1 MIAYIIALPT
11 EEKNLILEEIK
22 THVLLESTDHQL
34 QDKDQCKTGFKGV
47 KFNTATLLRSPLLNS
62 ALSETLRIQFRGLS
76 VRGVEQDTCLT
87 VNIPKSPSTG
97 TVTSPTST
105 LPASAV
111 TKSYFLPANSTL
123 FLSTSC
129 IHKNPAIYY
138 SPFEY
143 KVHRFEKMWRDKF
156 DDLQPPE
163 KGWFFMDGG
172 VVKYPLMP
180 WGGGHFMVRTFLS
193 DVSYFY

>member
-1 MIAYIIALPT
+1 
-11 EEKNLILEEIK
+11 
-22 THVLLESTDHQL
+22 
-34 QDKDQCKTGFKGV
+34 
-47 KFNTATLLRSPLLNS
+47 LNS

-76 VRGVEQDTCLT
+76 IRGVEQDTYLT
-87 VNIPKSPSTG
+87 VNVPKSLPSVITS
-97 TVTSPTST
+97 VTSTPPAPT
-105 LPASAV
+105 V

-129 IHKNPAIYY
+129 IHKNPAIYD

-143 KVHRFEKMWRDKF
+143 RVHRFEKMWRDKF
-156 DDLQPPE
+156 DDIEPPE

-180 WGGGHFMVRTFLS
+180 WGGGHFMVRTFL
-193 DVSYFY
+193 FM